1 MWQSNKLLIST
12 AALKDTVCNLHVH
25 EHAEYLYSYI
35 SSHQIPIISQCW
47 HSLPHQFSS
56 GSREAL
62 HLNWLLLVWVSNDDL
77 RDAHGTHEVGPP
89 PCVCGLQCSTS
100 QQAQATLLWE
110 KEGKGGGST
119 MTLLAVL
126 VKNRHCYAVL
136 TCTEH
141 WSSLH
146 WLHSA
151 HISCIASYWL
161 NHPVMKLHSKLHG
174 RQKSMCHSK
183 LFHLMHTLKEPYK
196 HSTYIC
202 VHICYRTD
210 RWATVLP
217 LHQTPQRAYPF
228 HYHPH

>member
-1 MWQSNKLLIST
+1 MMTSGMLTAHTRWAHRPVSVGFSAPPRSKHRQHSFGKRGGKEVAQPWSYLPRLLQT
-12 AALKDTVCNLHVH
+12 DTGM
-25 EHAEYLYSYI
+25 Y
-35 SSHQIPIISQCW
+35 
-47 HSLPHQFSS
+47 
-56 GSREAL
+56 
-62 HLNWLLLVWVSNDDL
+62 
-77 RDAHGTHEVGPP
+77 
-89 PCVCGLQCSTS
+89 
-100 QQAQATLLWE
+100 
-110 KEGKGGGST
+110 
-119 MTLLAVL
+119 
-126 VKNRHCYAVL
+126 VL

-141 WSSLH
+141 WRSLH

-174 RQKSMCHSK
+174 GQKNMCHSR
-183 LFHLMHTLKEPYK
+183 LFHLMHTLKEPYMYK

-217 LHQTPQRAYPF
+217 LHRTPQRACPS